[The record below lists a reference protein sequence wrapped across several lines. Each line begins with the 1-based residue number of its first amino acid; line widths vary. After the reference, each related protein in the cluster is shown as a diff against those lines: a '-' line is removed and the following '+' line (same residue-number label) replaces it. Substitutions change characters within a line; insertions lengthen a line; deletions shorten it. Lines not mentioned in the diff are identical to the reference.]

1 MVGDR
6 YNVLR
11 LGIGDVTG
19 DPDIGG
25 APPGPGC
32 LSVECV
38 TDREK
43 GLKGLSES
51 GADAKKPRFR
61 SRTSGAEAAVGEVP
75 GDPRRETHRKSLF
88 GPTGTAFCAEVVTA

>member
-1 MVGDR
+1 MGDR
-6 YNVLR
+6 CNVFR

-19 DPDIGG
+19 DPDIGR

-43 GLKGLSES
+43 GPSES

-88 GPTGTAFCAEVVTA
+88 RPTGTAFCAEVVTA